1 MEKGARTARLV
12 KVLLLLHQHPRG
24 LTAREV
30 AEECGTQLK
39 TAYRDLDALEMYTG
53 IPTYKDGHKYRLV
66 EGACLPPIPFTLPE
80 ALNIFLSARLMATYA
95 HRYDPNVALTFSKLS
110 AVVPDPL
117 KEQILKTNKWLK
129 GQREDEVYFRTMA
142 TLAEA
147 WVSGHT
153 VKIRY
158 HTLGGKKPVD
168 RNFDPYFI
176 QPAATG
182 HSSYAMGL
190 CHLKNEIRVFKI
202 ERIISIE
209 ITGQR
214 YSVPDDFDAN
224 QFLASSW
231 GIVSGGKAETVRLKF
246 VPEMAR
252 IPEEVVWHP
261 SQVVK
266 RQPDGSALMT
276 LKVQSTYELLSW
288 ILGWGEKVEVLEP
301 KRLRKKVVQAARAM
315 LKVYNRRA

>member
-30 AEECGTQLK
+30 AEECETQLK

-53 IPTYKDGHKYRLV
+53 IPTYKDGHKYCLV

-95 HRYDPNVALTFSKLS
+95 HRYDPNIALTFSKLS

-117 KEQILKTNKWLK
+117 KEQILKTNKWLE

-147 WVSGHT
+147 WVNGRT

-158 HTLGGKKPVD
+158 HTLGEEKPME

-176 QPAATG
+176 QPAAAG
-182 HSSYAMGL
+182 HSSYAIGR

-202 ERIISIE
+202 ERILSIG
-209 ITGQR
+209 ITEQQ

-224 QFLASSW
+224 QFFASSW
-231 GIVSGGKAETVRLKF
+231 GIVSGGEAETVKLRF
-246 VPEMAR
+246 VPQLAR

-261 SQVVK
+261 SQRVK
-266 RQPDGSALMT
+266 RQSDGSAIMT
-276 LKVQSTYELLSW
+276 LKVQTTYELLSW

-301 KRLRKKVVQAARAM
+301 KRLRKEVVQAARTI
-315 LKVYNRRA
+315 LKVYDKKA